1 MKLLNLLNKNI
12 LNEVSE
18 KVKNQLYSK
27 FKDDTSDS
35 REMIMSNIDLFDRY
49 KESLPSDKRDIT
61 KYSYND
67 LKSFVDSKQ
76 SAKVISDIFKQFKK
90 KEKGIENNTLTKYI
104 KKFLEIKSEI
114 PKEFQDINKLTYLQL
129 VKLID
134 RGYYQ
139 LLNQKMIEKF
149 SEENPNLTKEQI
161 IFYLN
166 NYNENFDLIPFETKG
181 ID

>member
-1 MKLLNLLNKNI
+1 VCHLAKIRTRYFYKTFIFKLLKAKRPVVVLGSGVLDHPVLL
-12 LNEVSE
+12 
-18 KVKNQLYSK
+18 
-27 FKDDTSDS
+27 
-35 REMIMSNIDLFDRY
+35 
-49 KESLPSDKRDIT
+49 
-61 KYSYND
+61 
-67 LKSFVDSKQ
+67 
-76 SAKVISDIFKQFKK
+76 
-90 KEKGIENNTLTKYI
+90 

-166 NYNENFDLIPFETKG
+166 NYNENFGSGLIIPDKTVSAPKLSLVE
-181 ID
+181 